1 MRELD
6 ALQEEYE
13 RWRFKRK
20 DLEDELKALS
30 EEEHDILKELARV
43 EGQISYYD
51 SLESDMKRELEPPR
65 LSDLL
70 SSFGKR

>member
-1 MRELD
+1 MKELD
-6 ALQEEYE
+6 ALQQEFE
-13 RWRFKRK
+13 RWRFRRK
-20 DLEDELKALS
+20 DLEEELRNLLK
-30 EEEHDILKELARV
+30 EENDILMELARV

-70 SSFGKR
+70 SSLRKR

>member
-20 DLEDELKALS
+20 DLEDRLKALS
-30 EEEHDILKELARV
+30 EEENDILKELARV

-51 SLESDMKRELEPPR
+51 SLERDMKKELEPPR

-70 SSFGKR
+70 SSLGKR